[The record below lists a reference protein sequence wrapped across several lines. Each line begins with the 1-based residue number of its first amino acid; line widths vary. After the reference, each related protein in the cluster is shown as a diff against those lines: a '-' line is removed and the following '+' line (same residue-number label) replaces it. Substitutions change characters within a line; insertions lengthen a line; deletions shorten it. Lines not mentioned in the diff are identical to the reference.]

1 MSTLRLTFLG
11 TGGGTPTIN
20 RGLPSIAV
28 NFSGELLLFDCGEST
43 QRQMMKAG
51 VGFKAKFTI
60 FLTHLHGDHVLGL
73 PGLLYTL
80 SMLDRKEPIV
90 VYGPRG
96 VEDFIEMFQ
105 KTRYGKIQFEVEAR
119 RTKEGLIHQSR
130 EYEVEAIRSSHTIE
144 SFCYMFREKE
154 RVGKMNVEFLERI
167 GLPRGPLWGR
177 LQRGEPVEWGG
188 RIIRP
193 EDAVGPPRPG
203 RKIIYTGDTTPD
215 DRIAKFAR
223 DADVLIHD
231 STFDSSYE
239 VEAAEQGHSTS
250 RQAAEIARKAR
261 VKRLYLFHI
270 SPRYEN
276 NSEKL
281 LLEAVRIFPETYL
294 AEDFHAYE
302 VPYSD

>member
-11 TGGGTPTIN
+11 TGGGTPSIN

-90 VYGPRG
+90 IYGPTG

-105 KTRYGKIQFEVEAR
+105 KTRYGKIHFEVEVR

-130 EYEVEAIRSSHTIE
+130 EYEVEAIRSCHTIQ
-144 SFCYMFREKE
+144 SFCYMFREKK
-154 RVGKMNVEFLERI
+154 RAGKMNVEFLERI

-177 LQRGEPVEWGG
+177 LQRGESVEWGG

-215 DRIAKFAR
+215 DRITEFAR
-223 DADVLIHD
+223 NADVLIHD

-281 LLEAVRIFPETYL
+281 LLEAVKIFPETYL
-294 AEDFHAYE
+294 AEDFHTYE
-302 VPYSD
+302 VPYTD

>member
-11 TGGGTPTIN
+11 TSGGTPSVS
-20 RGLPSIAV
+20 RSLPSIAV
-28 NFSGELLLFDCGEST
+28 NYGGELILFDCGEST

-51 VGFKAKFTI
+51 VGFKSRFTI
-60 FLTHLHGDHVLGL
+60 FITHLHGDHVLGL

-80 SMLDRKEPIV
+80 SMLNRKEPIT

-96 VEDFIEMFQ
+96 IEDLIEMFEE
-105 KTRYGKIQFEVEAR
+105 TRYGKIQFEVEVKR
-119 RTKEGLIHQSR
+119 CSEGLIHQSK
-130 EYEVEAIRSSHTIE
+130 EYEVEAIRSNHTIE
-144 SFCYMFREKE
+144 AFCYMFREKS
-154 RVGKMNVEFLERI
+154 RVGRMNVGFLESV

-188 RIIRP
+188 KTIMP
-193 EDAVGPPRPG
+193 EEAVGPPRPG
-203 RKIIYTGDTTPD
+203 RKIVYTGDTSPD
-215 DRIAKFAR
+215 ERIAEFAR
-223 DADVLIHD
+223 EAEVLIHD

-239 VEAAEQGHSTS
+239 REAAEQGHSTS

-281 LLEAVRIFPETYL
+281 LLEALRIFPETFL
-294 AEDFHAYE
+294 AEDFHVYE
-302 VPYSD
+302 VPYTD